1 MHFKIFYY
9 FQVFDFLFAL
19 PNPRKRYVPKC
30 KSQTS
35 RSSAYD
41 LLVEMVKGSPN
52 NYIQLHEKLLSQH
65 KPGKF
70 F

>member
-1 MHFKIFYY
+1 M
-9 FQVFDFLFAL
+9 
-19 PNPRKRYVPKC
+19 
-30 KSQTS
+30 S

-52 NYIQLHEKLLSQH
+52 NYIQLHEKLLAQH

-70 F
+70 FLQQQITEMQVITVHFR